1 MSILGVR
8 LNVRDDHAWLAV
20 RALARLNVL
29 LEHRVAVVV
38 GHHQLSLEG
47 NLGVLPA
54 RGDQFGP
61 EREVGSKIPIHN
73 VELNPVHTSRFG
85 DAAVRAYQRS
95 IAIS

>member
-1 MSILGVR
+1 MLCKASRQRAICSR
-8 LNVRDDHAWLAV
+8 LR
-20 RALARLNVL
+20 
-29 LEHRVAVVV
+29 
-38 GHHQLSLEG
+38 EG
-47 NLGVLPA
+47 DSEAHGFL
-54 RGDQFGP
+54 RGDQVGP